1 MSPELKRIYE
11 DAKQLPPAER
21 AELIERIIESFD
33 ADPGDEIQKAW
44 ADEAERRLA
53 LHKGG
58 DGTALTE
65 KEVFDRIE
73 GNRQK

>member
-1 MSPELKRIYE
+1 MSPEMKRIYE
-11 DAKQLPPAER
+11 EAKQLPPAER

-33 ADPGDEIQKAW
+33 ADTGEEIQKAW

-53 LHKGG
+53 LHNSRE
-58 DGTALTE
+58 GTALTE

-73 GNRQK
+73 GNRKK